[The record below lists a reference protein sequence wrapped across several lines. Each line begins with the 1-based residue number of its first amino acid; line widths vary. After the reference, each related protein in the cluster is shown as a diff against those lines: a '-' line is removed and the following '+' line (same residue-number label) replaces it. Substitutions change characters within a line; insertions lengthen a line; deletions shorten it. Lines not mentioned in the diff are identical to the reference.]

1 MDSVNG
7 LFYEKDRWNYQHTSL
22 RSNIQQSTFPHQPK
36 AGGSPFLSRT
46 GNVLCSFHLDA
57 NAFLRSFAFSSSTIL
72 PYAPTLWNQLS
83 TRQTAEAVCRQ
94 LFYAIPRRI
103 VNRQKLHRRKAP
115 KILPSLEREGK
126 GRKLCL
132 LSANSYGIWEGVK
145 QNVFF
150 LQSVRM
156 QKLINES
163 MRTRFPLWRERRAI
177 VDGGELIPV
186 CAS

>member
-1 MDSVNG
+1 MELSAR
-7 LFYEKDRWNYQHTSL
+7 FPSL
-22 RSNIQQSTFPHQPK
+22 KHREIYFPPPAK

-46 GNVLCSFHLDA
+46 GNLRAPAPINSNSFCEIAL
-57 NAFLRSFAFSSSTIL
+57 FIFSSIL
-72 PYAPTLWNQLS
+72 ISSSKNVYL
-83 TRQTAEAVCRQ
+83 

-115 KILPSLEREGK
+115 KIFPSLERESK

-163 MRTRFPLWRERRAI
+163 MQHVSRSGEKGGPPAFGWWWK
-177 VDGGELIPV
+177 VDSSMLE
-186 CAS
+186 

>member
-1 MDSVNG
+1 MELSAR
-7 LFYEKDRWNYQHTSL
+7 FPSL
-22 RSNIQQSTFPHQPK
+22 KHREIYFPPS
-36 AGGSPFLSRT
+36 ALADGPPFLSRT

-83 TRQTAEAVCRQ
+83 TRQTAGAVGRQ
-94 LFYAIPRRI
+94 LFCAIPRRI
-103 VNRQKLHRRKAP
+103 VNRQKLYRREAS
-115 KILPSLEREGK
+115 KIFPSLEREGK

-156 QKLINES
+156 QNLINES
-163 MRTRFPLWRERRAI
+163 MRNVFLSGER
-177 VDGGELIPV
+177 GGP
-186 CAS
+186 S